1 MTPELQEQIDQQN
14 IKIDAVYE
22 SVEKVRKYLLV
33 IMWLT
38 LGMVI
43 LPLLAALF
51 IVPAL
56 INSYTST
63 LEGLI

>member
-56 INSYTST
+56 INSCTST